1 MEIFWALTII
11 LLAAAMLMSAAIEHI
26 EKKVD
31 YYAGVR

>member
-1 MEIFWALTII
+1 MENFWALTII
-11 LLAAAMLMSAAIEHI
+11 LFAAAMLMSSAIEYL